1 MHALPSIRRRG
12 HPFCQLLFIR
22 LAPLQSQQN
31 HQSSTPSSTPTTT
44 TATTTVHVRT
54 GAHQATA
61 MEAPRPRLPIV
72 AALSAALLLVLAHAH
87 GAASSPAGGPT
98 PVAVRSWVARL
109 QALHDLS
116 VSGEQQ
122 QGGGFGEC
130 WGAVMGL
137 SSCYG
142 EILLFFVNGESYIGP
157 DCCVAIRGAT
167 RYCWP
172 AMLASVGFTAEEAD
186 VLRGFCDGEE
196 AEAARA
202 PPPAVPAPPARG
214 LGQLAAVAVRG

>member
-1 MHALPSIRRRG
+1 
-12 HPFCQLLFIR
+12 
-22 LAPLQSQQN
+22 
-31 HQSSTPSSTPTTT
+31 
-44 TATTTVHVRT
+44 
-54 GAHQATA
+54 
-61 MEAPRPRLPIV
+61 MEAPRPRLSIV
-72 AALSAALLLVLAHAH
+72 AALSASLLLVLAH
-87 GAASSPAGGPT
+87 GAPSPAGGPT
-98 PVAVRSWVARL
+98 PVAVRPWVARL

-196 AEAARA
+196 AEATRA